1 MEASP
6 EQTKIMTEKAQR
18 RIDVMRSLYYTFNRK
33 THEKIYLTFIRP
45 LLEYGSI
52 IWDNCTDKEKEQLEA
67 VQLSAARTVTGGKAG
82 TSHRLLYKDTGWKPL
97 QERRN
102 EQKLI
107 MLYKILKSDREGQMN
122 RSNVTRVTNRNP
134 YNVRSREKRTVPA
147 IRTAQYQ
154 SSFLPETINMWNSLP
169 EETRHIQSLE
179 EFKETIKAKNET
191 NHLYYTTYTRRAQ
204 VLHSRL
210 RLNNA
215 DLNDNLA
222 NINLAPSSA
231 CICGAERET
240 TNHYLTECPNY
251 QPQRNELFDNME
263 EMQLTSEI
271 MLNGSPDVDGKTNKK
286 LFVEVQKFIITSER
300 FDRD

>member
-1 MEASP
+1 MDLRG
-6 EQTKIMTEKAQR
+6 QINTKKR
-18 RIDVMRSLYYTFNRK
+18 RKKKK
-33 THEKIYLTFIRP
+33 TL
-45 LLEYGSI
+45 
-52 IWDNCTDKEKEQLEA
+52 
-67 VQLSAARTVTGGKAG
+67 GGNPC
-82 TSHRLLYKDTGWKPL
+82 RN
-97 QERRN
+97 RRN

-107 MLYKILKSDREGQMN
+107 MLYKIMKSDREGQMN

-134 YNVRSREKRTVPA
+134 YNVRSREKLTIPA
-147 IRTAQYQ
+147 ARTAQYQ

-179 EFKETIKAKNET
+179 EFKETIKEKNET

-222 NINLAPSSA
+222 NINLAPSPVCA
-231 CICGAERET
+231 CGAERET
-240 TNHYLTECPNY
+240 TAHYLTECPNF
-251 QPQRNELFDNME
+251 QPQRQELFDNME
-263 EMQLTSEI
+263 EMQALTSKI
-271 MLNGSPDVDGKTNKK
+271 MLYGSPDTDGKTNKK